1 MARIFIAADWLIQIL
16 NQEVWQFC
24 LVPEFLKIEQKLAV
38 PDQDEKIEVFFKMF
52 HFHVLM
58 QK

>member
-38 PDQDEKIEVFFKMF
+38 PDQDEKIEVIFKMF
-52 HFHVLM
+52 HFHVPM